1 MRLPPSL
8 LSFLS
13 SFCLPLLFVCLLF
26 LLCFII
32 PLLIMHSGVL
42 VISGVTSKRGEWTT
56 KRTIKNHYEHEEHF
70 TPVGL
75 RDLLDLRM
83 SLSFLIYFFAC
94 YVLLFSYL
102 FFGSIPLSFLSIPL
116 SFLSLSSPC
125 FFLPSSPPSPLL
137 LLSLSPPHPLLSS
150 PLPSS
155 PSLLLFVF

>member
-8 LSFLS
+8 LPFLS
-13 SFCLPLLFVCLLF
+13 SFCLSLLFVCLLF
-26 LLCFII
+26 LLCII
-32 PLLIMHSGVL
+32 LLLLIMHSGVL

-94 YVLLFSYL
+94 FVLLFSYL
-102 FFGSIPLSFLSIPL
+102 FFFGSIPL
-116 SFLSLSSPC
+116 SFLSLSSPSLPPLL
-125 FFLPSSPPSPLL
+125 LPSSSSPYPLLIPSSSPPLSPLPSPL
-137 LLSLSPPHPLLSS
+137 
-150 PLPSS
+150 LPSS